1 MDMTTLV
8 TLIAEDF
15 ELELG
20 MPLLGRNGLNES
32 AFLKSI
38 GHDRWQLLERV
49 GRVPTREIRDDFD
62 NRLYATFCF
71 VEMMLSP
78 ERPLSCYTENER
90 LRFSRDLS
98 HYGRVYLDGSY
109 KLVNQGPFQLRC
121 TNVFIY
127 QLAGPQQLKM
137 AQPENCNFEQIPEL
151 PSQPDSLDMC
161 RAARAAGTFE
171 GPDTND
177 GRLGSLAVRYQL
189 DADRDANGAG
199 LIYFANFVCFLDFAE
214 RALLNGLK
222 APADLVDARS
232 TYWRR
237 LGYFGNA
244 EATDQLDI
252 TILGGIRTHGH
263 LLSLAFDY
271 RVHRVSDGKLILVS
285 SARKSLV
292 LNDAGRLWITN
303 LDRTLPKEG
312 DGQHTS

>member
-1 MDMTTLV
+1 MDMSTLQ
-8 TLIAEDF
+8 TFTAEDF
-15 ELELG
+15 EVELG

-32 AFLKSI
+32 NFLKSI
-38 GHDRWQLLERV
+38 GHDRWQLLERI
-49 GRVPTREIRDDFD
+49 GGVPTREIRDDFD

-71 VEMMLSP
+71 VELMLSA
-78 ERPLSCYTENER
+78 ERPLSSYTENER

-98 HYGRVYLDGSY
+98 HYGRVYLDGNY
-109 KLVNQGPFQLRC
+109 KLVDQSPFDLRC

-137 AQPENCNFEQIPEL
+137 AQPANCNFDLIPEL

-161 RAARAAGTFE
+161 RTAKAAGTFD
-171 GPDTND
+171 GPDANN
-177 GRLGSLAVRYQL
+177 GRLGSRVVRYQL

-214 RALLNGLK
+214 RTLLNDLD

-244 EATDQLDI
+244 EVTDQLDI
-252 TILGGIRTHGH
+252 TIRGGIRRHGEF
-263 LLSLAFDY
+263 LILAFDY
-271 RVHRVSDGKLILVS
+271 RIQRASDGKMILVS
-285 SARKSLV
+285 SARKSLA
-292 LNDAGRLWITN
+292 LDDAGRSWMSGIDSL
-303 LDRTLPKEG
+303 LSKED